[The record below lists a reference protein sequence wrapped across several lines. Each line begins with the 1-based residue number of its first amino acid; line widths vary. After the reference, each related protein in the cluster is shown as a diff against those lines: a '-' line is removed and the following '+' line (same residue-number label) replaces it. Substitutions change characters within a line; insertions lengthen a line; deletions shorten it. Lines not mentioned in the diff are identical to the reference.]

1 MNILKID
8 LMKVLYLN
16 YNFYFNILILIRI
29 IFENE
34 YCLDKIFIK

>member
-1 MNILKID
+1 LNILKID